1 MRTNSTT
8 DKNYN
13 YDYSGI
19 DESYEEFG
27 EEYEHAE
34 NCDWIDDNCTCEL
47 SDPET
52 AENARLEKLLEQY

>member
-1 MRTNSTT
+1 MRTNTPT
-8 DKNYN
+8 DTN
-13 YDYSGI
+13 YDYSEY
-19 DESYEEFG
+19 DEAYEEFG

-34 NCDWIDDNCTCEL
+34 NCDWIYDNCTCEL